1 MLTHDMHVSLLCCI
15 CLKFIAKLL
24 IFSGSCTL
32 TVMENWL
39 EKFYLVIFYCL
50 KSIFIVYLEL
60 NLCHIERDRI
70 LSLIHPPILM

>member
-39 EKFYLVIFYCL
+39 EKFYLVIFPL
-50 KSIFIVYLEL
+50 LEVYLYCVFRTES
-60 NLCHIERDRI
+60 
-70 LSLIHPPILM
+70 LSY

>member
-39 EKFYLVIFYCL
+39 EKFYLVIFL
-50 KSIFIVYLEL
+50 LLEVYLYCVFRTES
-60 NLCHIERDRI
+60 
-70 LSLIHPPILM
+70 LSY

>member
-39 EKFYLVIFYCL
+39 EKFYVVIFL
-50 KSIFIVYLEL
+50 LLEVYLYCVFRTES
-60 NLCHIERDRI
+60 
-70 LSLIHPPILM
+70 LSY

>member
-24 IFSGSCTL
+24 IFSVSCTL

-39 EKFYLVIFYCL
+39 EKFYLVIFL
-50 KSIFIVYLEL
+50 LLEVYLYCVFRTES
-60 NLCHIERDRI
+60 
-70 LSLIHPPILM
+70 LSY

>member
-24 IFSGSCTL
+24 IFSCSCTL

-39 EKFYLVIFYCL
+39 EKFYLVIFL
-50 KSIFIVYLEL
+50 LLEVYLYCVFRTES
-60 NLCHIERDRI
+60 
-70 LSLIHPPILM
+70 LSY